1 MSTKQALPVT
11 PAGRILIVD
20 DDIQIRRLLRS
31 MLTAHGYVLAEAGS
45 AEQAKSEI
53 YAFGPDLVLLDVR
66 LPEKSGIELLE
77 EVRSDPALR
86 LLPIVMMTG
95 TVDRQE
101 RIRAIAAGA
110 TDFIAKPF
118 APEELTVRIRSLV
131 QLKFFSDS
139 LEDAEQII
147 IALARVID
155 ARDSNTARHSERV
168 SLYATL
174 LGERVGLTSLELD
187 AVRRGGLFHDIGKIA
202 VPDSVLLKPGRLT
215 IEEFEMI
222 KRHPVQGRLLLEPM
236 RTLSYAL
243 PVIYHHHE
251 KYDGSGYPEGLTG
264 EAIPMVARVTTLA
277 DVFDALTSNRTYRS
291 ASSREEALSIMT
303 GEARKGWWDARLLEE
318 LRGGLETIP
327 LGDPAFAV

>member
-1 MSTKQALPVT
+1 MSSNQDLPAS

-20 DDIQIRRLLRS
+20 DDVQIRRLLRS
-31 MLTAHGYVLAEAGS
+31 MLVPHGYVIAEAGS
-45 AEQAKSEI
+45 ADEAKSELD
-53 YAFGPDLVLLDVR
+53 AFGPDLILLDVR
-66 LPEKSGIELLE
+66 LPDKSGIEFLE
-77 EVRSDPALR
+77 EIRGDRALR
-86 LLPIVMMTG
+86 LLPVVMMTG
-95 TVDRQE
+95 AAERQE

-118 APEELTVRIRSLV
+118 FPEELSARIHSLV
-131 QLKFFSDS
+131 QLKFFADS

-155 ARDSNTARHSERV
+155 ARDSYTAHHSERV
-168 SLYATL
+168 SLYGGL
-174 LGERVGLTSLELD
+174 LGERIGLTGSDLD

-202 VPDSVLLKPGRLT
+202 IRDSVLLKPGPLT
-215 IEEFEMI
+215 IEEFEEI

-264 EAIPMVARVTTLA
+264 EAIPMVARVTTVA
-277 DVFDALTSNRTYRS
+277 DVFDALTTNRTYRS
-291 ASSREEALSIMT
+291 ASSREEAISIMT
-303 GEARKGWWDARLLEE
+303 SEARKGWWDARLLEE
-318 LRGGLETIP
+318 LRGCLETLP
-327 LGDPAFAV
+327 LGDPVMAS